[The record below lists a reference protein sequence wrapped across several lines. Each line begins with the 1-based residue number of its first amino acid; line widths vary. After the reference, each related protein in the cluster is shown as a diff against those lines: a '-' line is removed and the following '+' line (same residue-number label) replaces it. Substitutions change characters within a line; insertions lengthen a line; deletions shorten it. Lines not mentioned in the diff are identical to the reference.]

1 MKAKYYQREILLKV
15 VVPWSSKHFGPQ
27 NWTFQQDWA
36 TAHGTQTTPELCQQQ
51 SPDSWPSNSSGLNPM
66 DFAIFSISA
75 NKPSRTSYSNFDS
88 LTVASVK
95 SWGEI
100 SEDKLLPI
108 VGTFERRLRARVTA
122 EGKYFD
128 HLMN

>member
-1 MKAKYYQREILLKV
+1 MNRIHCYSIDQISVSYTQGDQNIFLLRSHELVDASRKYPRWV
-15 VVPWSSKHFGPQ
+15 
-27 NWTFQQDWA
+27 A
-36 TAHGTQTTPELCQQQ
+36 QQ

-75 NKPSRTSYSNFDS
+75 NKPSRASYSNFDS

-95 SWGEI
+95 SWDEI
-100 SEDKLLPI
+100 SEDELRPI